1 MKEAKILSE
10 IKHDKIVYLLGVCE
24 KPVSLMMELYES
36 DFEPFNAE
44 KKISSLDQFLSY
56 MNEENIFESF
66 PDFGHV
72 IASDVVC
79 VVSYLHSRDIAYR
92 DIRPANVSVSSS
104 NYKSYKH

>member
-44 KKISSLDQFLSY
+44 KKNQF
-56 MNEENIFESF
+56 I
-66 PDFGHV
+66 G
-72 IASDVVC
+72 
-79 VVSYLHSRDIAYR
+79 
-92 DIRPANVSVSSS
+92 SVFVL
-104 NYKSYKH
+104 YE